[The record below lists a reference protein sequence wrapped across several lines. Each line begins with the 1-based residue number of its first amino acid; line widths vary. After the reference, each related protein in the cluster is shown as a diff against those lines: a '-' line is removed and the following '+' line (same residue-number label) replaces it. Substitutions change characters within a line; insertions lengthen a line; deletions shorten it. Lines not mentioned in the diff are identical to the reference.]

1 MLDQSSITLSI
12 ANDGPLYIANAPW
25 GEWKITF
32 LWKGG
37 SVIVVIDGRRNSHW
51 EIAIKKAI
59 IQIKFILPG
68 LLGICRMDLKLFRQ
82 SNLIHII
89 NRIQIT
95 HIERNEFLSLPLTS
109 LSIRKIKL
117 FNILSC
123 NRKCIL
129 MENIHF
135 ILNLIYSIDEVC
147 HKT

>member
-1 MLDQSSITLSI
+1 MATFLGNQSLTRHARPVVNHTFYSKWWSSIYRERPVRWMENNISVKGRISHCCHWRPQIFTL
-12 ANDGPLYIANAPW
+12 
-25 GEWKITF
+25 K
-32 LWKGG
+32 
-37 SVIVVIDGRRNSHW
+37 
-51 EIAIKKAI
+51 IAIKKAI

-117 FNILSC
+117 
-123 NRKCIL
+123 
-129 MENIHF
+129 
-135 ILNLIYSIDEVC
+135 LIF
-147 HKT
+147 